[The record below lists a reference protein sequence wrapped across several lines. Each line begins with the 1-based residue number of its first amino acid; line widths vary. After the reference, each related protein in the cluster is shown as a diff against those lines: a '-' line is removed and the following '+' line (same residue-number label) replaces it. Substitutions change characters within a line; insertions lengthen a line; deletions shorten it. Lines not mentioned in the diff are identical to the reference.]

1 MPFTFLD
8 TPIKDLIVIEPKVFR
23 DGRGFFLEAYKKPEF
38 ASHGIDVDFLQDNHS
53 YSQYGV
59 LRGLHFQ
66 VPPYA
71 QGKLV
76 SCVQGSVWDV
86 AVDLREYSPT
96 FTRWYGLELSSDN
109 HKMMY
114 IPPGFAHGFLVLSKN
129 AQFQYKCT
137 EIYNKDAERGIL
149 WNDPVLEIAWP
160 IGCSDLNISDKDL
173 ELPAFKELF

>member
-1 MPFTFLD
+1 MPFTFKD

-23 DGRGFFLEAYKKPEF
+23 DGRGFFLEAYKKSDF
-38 ASHGIDVDFLQDNHS
+38 ASNGIDVNFLQDNHS

-66 VPPYA
+66 VPPHA

-86 AVDLREYSPT
+86 AVDIRDNSPT
-96 FTRWYGLELSSDN
+96 FARWFGLELSSEN

-114 IPPGFAHGFLVLSKN
+114 IPPGFAHGFLVLSGY
-129 AQFQYKCT
+129 ALFQYKCT
-137 EIYNKDAERGIL
+137 EFYNKNAERGII
-149 WNDPVLEIAWP
+149 WNDPGLKIGWP
-160 IGCSDLNISDKDL
+160 IGNSDLIISDKDL
-173 ELPAFKELF
+173 DLPIFKELF